1 MSALN
6 NLSDGIIVEINDNEK
21 IFKLHSYKKNP
32 IIGPSD
38 FELTWYEDGRLL
50 IGSIFNAGVN
60 LLNERIVL
68 SPRVHAEYQRGQF
81 FDESLQIERIGFK
94 NYISKIW
101 ILISED
107 GINFERYHNT
117 LIKGDGTSHEDFFHG
132 IEDVR
137 IIKTNGQYLLIG
149 CGKILPPFQG
159 QIGVKGDRIAIYSTL
174 DFIDINY
181 HGIIEDI
188 DVRNTVIFP
197 ESVSGKHYIL
207 LRFGKNI
214 HIDVLEAGMNQL
226 LHPSNYC
233 SLWDQINNRRKK
245 TKFLE
250 AGCYPHEKE
259 KIGPGPPPIRT
270 EKGWLIIYHAVG
282 EVNSS
287 IARVYGLSQKI
298 NRSYSICAA
307 ILDLHNPSKVLC
319 RTKYPIY
326 IPSKPWELYGDEV
339 YPVDIPAVVFPMGSI
354 VKDNK
359 IFLYA
364 GAGDKY
370 IVLLSSR
377 LDSLI
382 EYLWSECRLSKL

>member
-6 NLSDGIIVEINDNEK
+6 NLPDGTIVKINDNEK

-32 IIGPSD
+32 IIKPND
-38 FELTWYEDGRLL
+38 YELTWYEDGRLL

-60 LLNERIVL
+60 LLNERIIL
-68 SPRVHAEYQRGQF
+68 SPRVHAEYQKGQF

-107 GINFERYHNT
+107 GINFDRYHNT

-137 IIKTNGQYLLIG
+137 IIKTNGQYMLIG

-159 QIGVKGDRIAIYSTL
+159 QIGGKGDRIAIYSTL
-174 DFIDINY
+174 DFFDIRY
-181 HGIIEDI
+181 HGIIGNI

-214 HIDVLEAGMNQL
+214 HIDVIEEGMNQL
-226 LHPSNYC
+226 LHPTKYS
-233 SLWDQINNRRKK
+233 SLWDQVKNRRKK
-245 TKFLE
+245 TKLLDV
-250 AGCYPHEKE
+250 GCYPHEKE

-270 EKGWLIIYHAVG
+270 EKGWLLIYHAVG
-282 EVNSS
+282 EIDSS
-287 IARVYGLSQKI
+287 IARAYGLSQNI

-307 ILDLHNPSKVLC
+307 ILDLHDPSKVLC

-326 IPSKPWELYGDEV
+326 IPSKPWELYGNDV

-354 VKDNK
+354 IKGNK
-359 IFLYA
+359 IFLYS

-370 IVLLSSR
+370 IILLSSH